1 MGINMRKSALV
12 LAVTLAACFTLTDA
26 EAAKK
31 RQAKPAAKSADAAYE
46 WNVKNVPPMAAPNT
60 AQPAQVATAAKGKKK
75 AKKS

>member
-1 MGINMRKSALV
+1 MRKSALV

-31 RQAKPAAKSADAAYE
+31 RQAKPAAKPADAAYE
-46 WNVKNVPPMAAPNT
+46 WNVKNIRPMAAPNT
-60 AQPAQVATAAKGKKK
+60 AQPAKEAKAAKGSKKK